1 MENPNWDV
9 LAFDIHHRRLLW
21 MWMWA
26 TVLSMLEFWEMAEQ
40 IYRQAGRASLTVSG
54 SRIFGRS

>member
-1 MENPNWDV
+1 MGSPDWDV

-26 TVLSMLEFWEMAEQ
+26 TVLSMLEFREMAEQ
-40 IYRQAGRASLTVSG
+40 IYRLAGRASLTVSG
-54 SRIFGRS
+54 SRSFGRS